1 MKEVRCP
8 ECGNNYE
15 AMGIHWNSSPT
26 HRPNI
31 SKYQKEVITGLLMGD
46 GSINRSHK
54 TPFLEVNM
62 TSKNYLKY
70 LDDIFGI
77 LSTGVKYRISAKN
90 MAKKDRERGF
100 NSEAKEENYSDQY
113 RLKTRS
119 HPELQQFANWYSTGE
134 KVWPADIELT
144 PTVLKHWYCGDGYWF
159 NKNNQKSIRMAM
171 SNEIGNE
178 NKINEIFTNVGLPQP
193 STYSSSE
200 RKDGSKTFSAS
211 FTVKSSNT
219 LFEYMGKPLPDF
231 EYKWPEEYR

>member
-144 PTVLKHWYCGDGYWF
+144 PTVLKHWYCGDGTWESRGTSNCISF
-159 NKNNQKSIRMAM
+159 AVA
-171 SNEIGNE
+171 NEIDNTD
-178 NKINEIFTNVGLPQP
+178 KIDKLFTNVGMP
-193 STYSSSE
+193 SPSNYNKSK
-200 RKDGSKTFSAS
+200 RNDGTFKCNAV
-211 FTVKSSNT
+211 FTVNGSHD
-219 LFEYMGKPLPDF
+219 LWEYMGEPLPDF
-231 EYKWPEEYR
+231 HYKWPEQYR